1 MSLTLQ
7 ILLIIFTVLFFI
19 ILVKNV
25 KKGKLRTDYALAWI
39 LCSIALIILS
49 IFPQIAFFVAR
60 LIGVISTANI
70 VFAAIIFMLIIL
82 VYVLFNKVSMLHLLH
97 RRHSGSQ
104 AGQVH
109 LGLLCEDGER
119 AGAPGCPHACHQG
132 YVRPAEALRRQEAG
146 VHPEAGDR
154 HSHPAPHP

>member
-7 ILLIIFTVLFFI
+7 ILLIIFTVLFLI

-49 IFPQIAFFVAR
+49 IFPQIAFFAAR
-60 LIGVISTANI
+60 LIGVISTANM

-82 VYVLFNKVSMLHLLH
+82 VYILFNKVSMLEEKQKDLI
-97 RRHSGSQ
+97 
-104 AGQVH
+104 
-109 LGLLCEDGER
+109 
-119 AGAPGCPHACHQG
+119 
-132 YVRPAEALRRQEAG
+132 QEIAILKKKN
-146 VHPEAGDR
+146 DLK
-154 HSHPAPHP
+154 

>member
-49 IFPQIAFFVAR
+49 VFPQIAFFAAR

-82 VYVLFNKVSMLHLLH
+82 VYVLFNKVSMLEEKQKNLNS
-97 RRHSGSQ
+97 RSCYFEKRKMI
-104 AGQVH
+104 
-109 LGLLCEDGER
+109 
-119 AGAPGCPHACHQG
+119 
-132 YVRPAEALRRQEAG
+132 
-146 VHPEAGDR
+146 
-154 HSHPAPHP
+154 

>member
-19 ILVKNV
+19 VLVKNV

-70 VFAAIIFMLIIL
+70 VFAAIIFIL
-82 VYVLFNKVSMLHLLH
+82 TSSVSMPRCLSWLMP
-97 RRHSGSQ
+97 
-104 AGQVH
+104 
-109 LGLLCEDGER
+109 
-119 AGAPGCPHACHQG
+119 GAMMN
-132 YVRPAEALRRQEAG
+132 L
-146 VHPEAGDR
+146 
-154 HSHPAPHP
+154 

>member
-49 IFPQIAFFVAR
+49 VFPQIAFFAAR

-82 VYVLFNKVSMLHLLH
+82 VYVLFNKIISIKIIRSEEHTSELQSRVNNSYAVCCLKKKKEHK
-97 RRHSGSQ
+97 
-104 AGQVH
+104 
-109 LGLLCEDGER
+109 
-119 AGAPGCPHACHQG
+119 
-132 YVRPAEALRRQEAG
+132 
-146 VHPEAGDR
+146 
-154 HSHPAPHP
+154 

>member
-49 IFPQIAFFVAR
+49 VFPQIAFFVAR

-82 VYVLFNKVSMLHLLH
+82 VFDLFNKVSLLDEK
-97 RRHSGSQ
+97 Q
-104 AGQVH
+104 NAN
-109 LGLLCEDGER
+109 LKKKNDLK
-119 AGAPGCPHACHQG
+119 
-132 YVRPAEALRRQEAG
+132 
-146 VHPEAGDR
+146 
-154 HSHPAPHP
+154 

>member
-19 ILVKNV
+19 VLVKNV

-49 IFPQIAFFVAR
+49 VFPQIAFFAAR

-70 VFAAIIFMLIIL
+70 VFAAIIFMLIISL
-82 VYVLFNKVSMLHLLH
+82 VYVLFNKVSMLEEKQKNLI
-97 RRHSGSQ
+97 
-104 AGQVH
+104 
-109 LGLLCEDGER
+109 
-119 AGAPGCPHACHQG
+119 
-132 YVRPAEALRRQEAG
+132 QEVAILKKKN
-146 VHPEAGDR
+146 DLK
-154 HSHPAPHP
+154 

>member
-82 VYVLFNKVSMLHLLH
+82 VYVLFNKVSMLEEKQKNLIQEVAILKKKNDLTCS
-97 RRHSGSQ
+97 RTGT
-104 AGQVH
+104 
-109 LGLLCEDGER
+109 
-119 AGAPGCPHACHQG
+119 GAP
-132 YVRPAEALRRQEAG
+132 YL
-146 VHPEAGDR
+146 
-154 HSHPAPHP
+154 